1 MPGGRLRVAVP
12 DLTML
17 CRLFLQAEHEQ
28 APVTLP
34 DGSKTDSQFW
44 VQRMI
49 MGGQTEPYDFHKTGF
64 SERILVGLLS
74 RHGFRD
80 FRRVDDF
87 KLFNDCS
94 TLTFAGARI
103 SLNVQCIRAP
113 DPK

>member
-1 MPGGRLRVAVP
+1 
-12 DLTML
+12 
-17 CRLFLQAEHEQ
+17 
-28 APVTLP
+28 
-34 DGSKTDSQFW
+34 
-44 VQRMI
+44 MI